1 MRFNDSAYVNSYIE
15 LGVFPSIHKSI
26 VATAIE
32 HVKGKK
38 GVDLCCSHGLLG
50 QQMMQHG
57 FSMMGVDGDKTAVKL
72 AREQSISM
80 PITLTPITRKTL
92 QSVLKEIQDFRADF
106 VVARR
111 CLPELFGNDL
121 LFGDIFFAQMKSI
134 GIKELVIQ
142 GRVKTAKAVNP
153 LSSIDA
159 EISLVSPHYKLQHK
173 NGDIAYLSL

>member
-1 MRFNDSAYVNSYIE
+1 MRFNDSAYVNAYIE

-26 VATAIE
+26 ISTAIE
-32 HVKGKK
+32 HVKGKR
-38 GVDLCCSHGLLG
+38 GIDLCCSHGLLG
-50 QQMMQHG
+50 QQMMLHG
-57 FSMMGVDGDKTAVKL
+57 FFMMGVDGDKTAVKL
-72 AREQSISM
+72 AKEHKIAM

-92 QSVLKEIQDFRADF
+92 QRVSKKFLDFHADF
-106 VVARR
+106 IVARR

-121 LFGDIFFAQMKSI
+121 AFADIFFTQMKSI

-159 EISLVSPHYKLQHK
+159 EIALVSPHYKLQHK
-173 NGDIAYLSL
+173 NGDIAYLNL